1 MVFAEIVGTLSFLQP
16 QADDDIFDRLHYYY
30 TTTFLL
36 LTAVLISLKMFGGR
50 PIECWLPAEYK
61 SSWEDYTE
69 MYCWARNTYFA
80 PFEDVNLPEV
90 EDRGKTMVCFALFT

>member
-61 SSWEDYTE
+61 SSWEDYTGSCTKASSE
-69 MYCWARNTYFA
+69 SIFSS
-80 PFEDVNLPEV
+80 L
-90 EDRGKTMVCFALFT
+90 